1 MDINKLMRTMYMGT
15 GEQKRESIYDVIA
28 RSIMEMDIPEEE
40 KNQRIAKLMSTKKLH
55 VNILLAGATGS
66 GKSSTINAMFNTE
79 VAEVGVGVDP
89 ETDSIEC
96 YHLDNLSIW
105 DTPGLGE
112 GEKEDLK
119 HMKMIEQKLEE
130 TDVNGDPLI
139 DLVLVVLDASS
150 KDLGTSYR
158 LINEVIIPHMHERA
172 YSQILIGLNQADVA
186 MKGKHWDAERNAPDA
201 ILQEF
206 LQEKADSVQRR
217 IFAETELSIR
227 PVIYCAG
234 YKEAGMEQCKPYNLT
249 KLLYM
254 IVKSIPANK
263 RLLVADNINDDG
275 DNWEYDDR
283 KGDYKEA
290 VQKSF
295 FESIGI
301 SIGECA
307 EAGAEIGEAVLG
319 VPGKGIGL
327 VVGGVVGAVTGFFK
341 AIFNG

>member
-1 MDINKLMRTMYMGT
+1 MNTNERIFYMGT

-40 KNQRIAKLMSTKKLH
+40 KNQRIASLMSTKKLH

-96 YHLDNLSIW
+96 YHLDNLTIW
-105 DTPGLGE
+105 DTPGLGD

-119 HMKMIEQKLEE
+119 YTQMIEQKLEE
-130 TDVNGDPLI
+130 KDKDGNPLI
-139 DLVLVVLDASS
+139 DLVMVVLDASS
-150 KDLGTSYR
+150 KDLGTSYK
-158 LINEVIIPHMHERA
+158 LINDVIIPHMHERA
-172 YSQILIGLNQADVA
+172 HSQILIGLNQADVA
-186 MKGKHWDAERNAPDA
+186 MKGKHWDAERNAPDPV
-201 ILQEF
+201 LQEY
-206 LQEKADSVQRR
+206 LLEKADSVQRR
-217 IFAETELSIR
+217 IHTTTGLFLK

-234 YKEAGMEQCKPYNLT
+234 YKESGMEQCKPYNLT

-254 IVKSIPANK
+254 IVRSIPADK

-283 KGDYKEA
+283 EGDYKEA

-301 SIGECA
+301 SIGESA
-307 EAGAEIGEAVLG
+307 EAGAEIGEAVFG
-319 VPGKGIGL
+319 VPGKGIGF